1 MGRAAATAVHLTLS
15 AVAGVL
21 YVLFVLPRW
30 WELMG
35 DTSHTLGTVLR
46 LVTAALIALAALP
59 VALTLVR
66 TRRPELATPEVA
78 LRLRLWS
85 AVAHVL
91 AGVLIAGA
99 AIAEIWLS
107 LDKAGPWLFG
117 VYGAAAAVA
126 ILGIGAFHL
135 SFVAEQPP
143 APPKPPKEK
152 KPRKRRGKKT
162 DEASDEETTDSDEA
176 SDEETTDSDE
186 ASAEET
192 TDSDEGPA
200 EAEGA
205 AEESADETEAEEPA
219 APAAATKP
227 TEKPAEPA
235 AEAESA
241 AEDGALRNKRP
252 TGKASHRLR
261 RRNRGGVATDE

>member
-21 YVLFVLPRW
+21 YFLFVLPRW

-66 TRRPELATPEVA
+66 TRRTELATPEVA

-126 ILGIGAFHL
+126 ILGIGAFYL

-162 DEASDEETTDSDEA
+162 DEAS
-176 SDEETTDSDE
+176 
-186 ASAEET
+186 AEE
-192 TDSDEGPA
+192 SADET
-200 EAEGA
+200 EGA
-205 AEESADETEAEEPA
+205 AEESADETEADEPA
-219 APAAATKP
+219 APAAEA
-227 TEKPAEPA
+227 KPAEAA
-235 AEAESA
+235 AEAEP

>member
-21 YVLFVLPRW
+21 YFLFVLPRW

-126 ILGIGAFHL
+126 ILGIGAFYL

-162 DEASDEETTDSDEA
+162 DEASAEETKDG
-176 SDEETTDSDE
+176 DE
-186 ASAEET
+186 ASAESAVEET
-192 TDSDEGPA
+192 TDGDEAPA

-205 AEESADETEAEEPA
+205 AEESADETEADEPA
-219 APAAATKP
+219 APAA
-227 TEKPAEPA
+227 EAEP
-235 AEAESA
+235 A

>member
-21 YVLFVLPRW
+21 YFLFVLPRW

-66 TRRPELATPEVA
+66 TRRTELATPEVA

-162 DEASDEETTDSDEA
+162 DEASAGETTDGDEA
-176 SDEETTDSDE
+176 
-186 ASAEET
+186 
-192 TDSDEGPA
+192 PA
-200 EAEGA
+200 EAESG
-205 AEESADETEAEEPA
+205 AEESADETEADEPA

-227 TEKPAEPA
+227 SEKPAEP
-235 AEAESA
+235 A

-261 RRNRGGVATDE
+261 RRNRGGVVTDE

>member
-21 YVLFVLPRW
+21 YFLFVLPRW

-126 ILGIGAFHL
+126 ILGIGAFYL

-143 APPKPPKEK
+143 TPPKPPKEK

-162 DEASDEETTDSDEA
+162 DEAS
-176 SDEETTDSDE
+176 
-186 ASAEET
+186 
-192 TDSDEGPA
+192 A

-205 AEESADETEAEEPA
+205 AEESADETEADEPA

-227 TEKPAEPA
+227 TEKPAAEA
-235 AEAESA
+235 AEAEPA
-241 AEDGALRNKRP
+241 VEDGALRNKRP

-261 RRNRGGVATDE
+261 RRNRGGVVTDE

>member
-21 YVLFVLPRW
+21 YFLFVLPRW

-66 TRRPELATPEVA
+66 TRRPEMATPEVA

-99 AIAEIWLS
+99 AITEIWLS

-126 ILGIGAFHL
+126 ILGIGAFYL

-162 DEASDEETTDSDEA
+162 DEAS
-176 SDEETTDSDE
+176 
-186 ASAEET
+186 AEE
-192 TDSDEGPA
+192 SADET
-200 EAEGA
+200 EGA
-205 AEESADETEAEEPA
+205 AEESADETEADEPA
-219 APAAATKP
+219 APAAEA
-227 TEKPAEPA
+227 KPAEAA
-235 AEAESA
+235 AEAEP

-261 RRNRGGVATDE
+261 RQNRGGVATDE

>member
-21 YVLFVLPRW
+21 YFLLVLPRW

-66 TRRPELATPEVA
+66 TRRPEMATPEVA

-162 DEASDEETTDSDEA
+162 DEASA
-176 SDEETTDSDE
+176 EETTDSDE

-192 TDSDEGPA
+192 TDSDEASA

-205 AEESADETEAEEPA
+205 AEESADETEADEPA
-219 APAAATKP
+219 APAVATKP
-227 TEKPAEPA
+227 PEKPAEPA
-235 AEAESA
+235 AEAEP

>member
-15 AVAGVL
+15 LAAGVL
-21 YVLFVLPRW
+21 YFLFVLPRW

-35 DTSHTLGTVLR
+35 DTTHALGTVLR
-46 LVTAALIALAALP
+46 LVTAVLIALAALP
-59 VALTLVR
+59 VVLTLVR
-66 TRRPELATPEVA
+66 TRPPELATPEAA

-126 ILGIGAFHL
+126 ILGVAAFYL

-152 KPRKRRGKKT
+152 KPRKRRGKKAEEPTGT
-162 DEASDEETTDSDEA
+162 DEAA
-176 SDEETTDSDE
+176 
-186 ASAEET
+186 AEET
-192 TDSDEGPA
+192 ASEEAAGADDDGDET
-200 EAEGA
+200 
-205 AEESADETEAEEPA
+205 ADETADETTEAAEPVVEA
-219 APAAATKP
+219 KP
-227 TEKPAEPA
+227 TEKPAIDEKPA
-235 AEAESA
+235 DAATDAESEEEA
-241 AEDGALRNKRP
+241 GALRNKRP

>member
-1 MGRAAATAVHLTLS
+1 MGRGTATAVHLTLS
-15 AVAGVL
+15 IAAGVF

-35 DTSHTLGTVLR
+35 DISHTLGTVLR
-46 LVTAALIALAALP
+46 LVTAVLIALAALP
-59 VALTLVR
+59 VVLTLVR

-126 ILGIGAFHL
+126 LLGIGAFYL

-162 DEASDEETTDSDEA
+162 DEAS
-176 SDEETTDSDE
+176 
-186 ASAEET
+186 AEE
-192 TDSDEGPA
+192 SADET
-200 EAEGA
+200 EGA
-205 AEESADETEAEEPA
+205 AEESADETEADEPA
-219 APAAATKP
+219 APAVATKP
-227 TEKPAEPA
+227 PEKPAEPA
-235 AEAESA
+235 AEAEP

>member
-21 YVLFVLPRW
+21 YFLFVLPRR

-126 ILGIGAFHL
+126 ILGIGAFYL

-143 APPKPPKEK
+143 VPPKPPKEK

-162 DEASDEETTDSDEA
+162 DEASAGETTDGDEA
-176 SDEETTDSDE
+176 
-186 ASAEET
+186 
-192 TDSDEGPA
+192 PA

-205 AEESADETEAEEPA
+205 AEESADETEADEPA

-227 TEKPAEPA
+227 TEKP
-235 AEAESA
+235 

>member
-21 YVLFVLPRW
+21 YFLFVLPRW

-66 TRRPELATPEVA
+66 TRRPEMATPEVA

-126 ILGIGAFHL
+126 ILGIGAFYL

-162 DEASDEETTDSDEA
+162 DEAS
-176 SDEETTDSDE
+176 
-186 ASAEET
+186 AEE
-192 TDSDEGPA
+192 SADET
-200 EAEGA
+200 EGA
-205 AEESADETEAEEPA
+205 AEESADETEADEPA
-219 APAAATKP
+219 APAAEA
-227 TEKPAEPA
+227 KPAEAA
-235 AEAESA
+235 AEAEP

>member
-21 YVLFVLPRW
+21 YFLFVLPRW

-66 TRRPELATPEVA
+66 TRRTELATPEVA

-126 ILGIGAFHL
+126 ILGIGAFYL

-143 APPKPPKEK
+143 APPKPPKEE

-162 DEASDEETTDSDEA
+162 DEASAGETTDGDEA
-176 SDEETTDSDE
+176 
-186 ASAEET
+186 
-192 TDSDEGPA
+192 PA
-200 EAEGA
+200 EAESG
-205 AEESADETEAEEPA
+205 AEESADETEADEPA

-227 TEKPAEPA
+227 SEKPAEP
-235 AEAESA
+235 A

-261 RRNRGGVATDE
+261 RRNRGGVVTDE

>member
-21 YVLFVLPRW
+21 YFLFVLPRW

-66 TRRPELATPEVA
+66 TRRTELATPEVA

-126 ILGIGAFHL
+126 ILGIGAFYL

-162 DEASDEETTDSDEA
+162 DEAS
-176 SDEETTDSDE
+176 
-186 ASAEET
+186 AEE
-192 TDSDEGPA
+192 SADET
-200 EAEGA
+200 EGA
-205 AEESADETEAEEPA
+205 AEESADETEADEPA

-227 TEKPAEPA
+227 TEKP
-235 AEAESA
+235 

>member
-21 YVLFVLPRW
+21 YFLLVLPRW

-46 LVTAALIALAALP
+46 LVTAALVALAALP

-66 TRRPELATPEVA
+66 TRRPEMATPEVA

-162 DEASDEETTDSDEA
+162 DEASA
-176 SDEETTDSDE
+176 EETTDSDE

-192 TDSDEGPA
+192 TDSDEASA

-205 AEESADETEAEEPA
+205 AEESADETEADEPA
-219 APAAATKP
+219 APAVATKP
-227 TEKPAEPA
+227 PEKPAEPA
-235 AEAESA
+235 AEAEP

>member
-21 YVLFVLPRW
+21 YFLFVLPRW

-66 TRRPELATPEVA
+66 TRRPEMATPEVA

-126 ILGIGAFHL
+126 ILGIGAFYL

-143 APPKPPKEK
+143 APPKPPKEE

-162 DEASDEETTDSDEA
+162 DEASAGETTDGDEA
-176 SDEETTDSDE
+176 
-186 ASAEET
+186 
-192 TDSDEGPA
+192 PA
-200 EAEGA
+200 EAESG
-205 AEESADETEAEEPA
+205 AEESADETEADEPA

-227 TEKPAEPA
+227 SEKPAEP
-235 AEAESA
+235 A

>member
-21 YVLFVLPRW
+21 YFLFVLPRW

-126 ILGIGAFHL
+126 ILGIGAFYL

-162 DEASDEETTDSDEA
+162 DEAEAESAAEETTDG
-176 SDEETTDSDE
+176 DE

-192 TDSDEGPA
+192 TDG

-205 AEESADETEAEEPA
+205 AEESADETEADKPA

-227 TEKPAEPA
+227 TEMP
-235 AEAESA
+235 AEAEPT

>member
-1 MGRAAATAVHLTLS
+1 MGRAAATAVHLALS

-21 YVLFVLPRW
+21 YFLFVLPRW

-126 ILGIGAFHL
+126 ILGIGAFYL

-143 APPKPPKEK
+143 APPKPPKEE

-162 DEASDEETTDSDEA
+162 DEASAGETTDGDEA
-176 SDEETTDSDE
+176 
-186 ASAEET
+186 
-192 TDSDEGPA
+192 PA
-200 EAEGA
+200 EAESG
-205 AEESADETEAEEPA
+205 AEESADETEADEPA

-227 TEKPAEPA
+227 SEKPAEP
-235 AEAESA
+235 A

-261 RRNRGGVATDE
+261 RRNRGGVVTDE

>member
-21 YVLFVLPRW
+21 YFLFVLPRW

-126 ILGIGAFHL
+126 ILGIGAFYL

-143 APPKPPKEK
+143 APPKPPKEE

-162 DEASDEETTDSDEA
+162 DEASAGETTDGDEA
-176 SDEETTDSDE
+176 
-186 ASAEET
+186 
-192 TDSDEGPA
+192 PA
-200 EAEGA
+200 EAESG
-205 AEESADETEAEEPA
+205 AEESADETEADEPA

-227 TEKPAEPA
+227 SEKPAEP
-235 AEAESA
+235 A

-261 RRNRGGVATDE
+261 RRNRGGVVTDE

>member
-21 YVLFVLPRW
+21 YFLFVLPRW

-66 TRRPELATPEVA
+66 TRRPEMATPEVA

-126 ILGIGAFHL
+126 ILGIGAFYL

-162 DEASDEETTDSDEA
+162 DEAS
-176 SDEETTDSDE
+176 
-186 ASAEET
+186 
-192 TDSDEGPA
+192 
-200 EAEGA
+200 
-205 AEESADETEAEEPA
+205 AEESADETEADEPA
-219 APAAATKP
+219 APAAEAKP

-235 AEAESA
+235 AEAEP

>member
-21 YVLFVLPRW
+21 YFLFVLPRW

-126 ILGIGAFHL
+126 ILGIGAFYL

-162 DEASDEETTDSDEA
+162 DEASAGETTDGDEA
-176 SDEETTDSDE
+176 
-186 ASAEET
+186 
-192 TDSDEGPA
+192 PA

-205 AEESADETEAEEPA
+205 AEESADETEADKPA

-227 TEKPAEPA
+227 TEKPAEDGPT
-235 AEAESA
+235 

>member
-21 YVLFVLPRW
+21 YFLFVLPRW

-117 VYGAAAAVA
+117 VYGTAAAVA

-143 APPKPPKEK
+143 TPPKPPKEK

-162 DEASDEETTDSDEA
+162 DEAEA
-176 SDEETTDSDE
+176 ES
-186 ASAEET
+186 AAEET
-192 TDSDEGPA
+192 TDG

-205 AEESADETEAEEPA
+205 AEESADETEADKPA

-227 TEKPAEPA
+227 TEMP
-235 AEAESA
+235 AEAEPT

>member
-21 YVLFVLPRW
+21 YFLFVLPRR

-66 TRRPELATPEVA
+66 TRRTELATPEVA

-126 ILGIGAFHL
+126 ILGIGAFYL

-143 APPKPPKEK
+143 APPKPPKEE

-162 DEASDEETTDSDEA
+162 DEASAGETTDGDEA
-176 SDEETTDSDE
+176 
-186 ASAEET
+186 
-192 TDSDEGPA
+192 PA
-200 EAEGA
+200 EAESG
-205 AEESADETEAEEPA
+205 AEESADETEADEPA

-227 TEKPAEPA
+227 SEKPAEP
-235 AEAESA
+235 A

-261 RRNRGGVATDE
+261 RRNRGGVVTDE

>member
-21 YVLFVLPRW
+21 YFLFVLPRW

-66 TRRPELATPEVA
+66 TRRPEMATPEVA

-126 ILGIGAFHL
+126 ILGIGAFYL

-162 DEASDEETTDSDEA
+162 DEAS
-176 SDEETTDSDE
+176 
-186 ASAEET
+186 AEE
-192 TDSDEGPA
+192 SADET
-200 EAEGA
+200 EGA
-205 AEESADETEAEEPA
+205 AEESADETEADEPA
-219 APAAATKP
+219 APAVATKP
-227 TEKPAEPA
+227 PEKPAEP
-235 AEAESA
+235 A